1 MVIRFGSARLSED
14 AASCLVAAL
23 QTDDAYLE
31 QIAAASLT
39 GLESAEV
46 ESEIESV
53 LETVDED
60 TEVHALAF
68 FVQSA
73 LQNTA
78 AGAKKSWSSTHISSN
93 RVTTRLLMSSP

>member
-1 MVIRFGSARLSED
+1 
-14 AASCLVAAL
+14 LVAAL
-23 QTDDAYLE
+23 QADDAYLR

-39 GLESAEV
+39 ELESAEV

-53 LETVDED
+53 LETADED
-60 TEVHALAF
+60 TEVHALAS

-78 AGAKKSWSSTHISSN
+78 AAKKAG
-93 RVTTRLLMSSP
+93 RVHTCRRTE

>member
-1 MVIRFGSARLSED
+1 MVIRFGSARSSED
-14 AASCLVAAL
+14 AASCLVASLLA
-23 QTDDAYLE
+23 DDAYLR

-39 GLESAEV
+39 ELESAEV

-53 LETVDED
+53 LETADED
-60 TEVHALAF
+60 TEVHALAS

-78 AGAKKSWSSTHISSN
+78 AGAKKELVEYTHVVEPSDYETAN
-93 RVTTRLLMSSP
+93 E

>member
-1 MVIRFGSARLSED
+1 VVIRFGSARSSED
-14 AASCLVAAL
+14 AASCLVTSLRA
-23 QTDDAYLE
+23 DDAYLR

-39 GLESAEV
+39 ELESAEV

-53 LETVDED
+53 LETADED
-60 TEVHALAF
+60 TEVHALAS

-78 AGAKKSWSSTHISSN
+78 AAKKAG
-93 RVTTRLLMSSP
+93 RVHTCRRTE

>member
-1 MVIRFGSARLSED
+1 MVIRFDSARSSED

-23 QTDDAYLE
+23 QADDAYLR

-39 GLESAEV
+39 ELESAEV

-53 LETVDED
+53 LETADED
-60 TEVHALAF
+60 TEVHALAS

-78 AGAKKSWSSTHISSN
+78 AAKKAG
-93 RVTTRLLMSSP
+93 RVHTCRRTG

>member
-1 MVIRFGSARLSED
+1 
-14 AASCLVAAL
+14 LVAAL
-23 QTDDAYLE
+23 RADDAYLR

-39 GLESAEV
+39 ELESAEV

-53 LETVDED
+53 LETADED
-60 TEVHALAF
+60 TEVHALAS

-78 AGAKKSWSSTHISSN
+78 AAKKAG
-93 RVTTRLLMSSP
+93 RVHTCRRTE

>member
-1 MVIRFGSARLSED
+1 MVVRFGSARSSED
-14 AASCLVAAL
+14 AASCLVTSL
-23 QTDDAYLE
+23 QADDAYLR

-39 GLESAEV
+39 ELESAEV

-53 LETVDED
+53 LETADED
-60 TEVHALAF
+60 TEVHALAS

-78 AGAKKSWSSTHISSN
+78 AVEKRAG
-93 RVTTRLLMSSP
+93 RVHTCRRTE